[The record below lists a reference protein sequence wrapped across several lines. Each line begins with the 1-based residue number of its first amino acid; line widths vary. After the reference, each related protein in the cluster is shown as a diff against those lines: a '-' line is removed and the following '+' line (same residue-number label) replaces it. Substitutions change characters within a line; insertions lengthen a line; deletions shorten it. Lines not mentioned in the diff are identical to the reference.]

1 MLRPSLTVLF
11 AFLGCI
17 TGCGSSD
24 SIQKSDTTFYP
35 VNGRVLVGKQ
45 PLAGVVLE
53 FKPKF
58 EWAKDVAFPHATT
71 GSDGTFELETIMA
84 ADGAPAGDYEI
95 GIKFAT
101 TEGDSSNASLG
112 NYSDPAKS
120 GLKATVK
127 SATTKIPDIV
137 LKGSGIRTPA
147 SAKSRAR

>member
-1 MLRPSLTVLF
+1 MLRPIAAVLIVVLVTVS
-11 AFLGCI
+11 
-17 TGCGSSD
+17 GCGRSE
-24 SIQKSDTTFYP
+24 SIQTHDMKLFSVT
-35 VNGRVLVGKQ
+35 GRVTVGKQ

-112 NYSDPAKS
+112 NYSDPAMS